1 MQRAQQCAGDA
12 ERCAAERL
20 CSGGVAGSSIPGSRL
35 AAPLDSPL
43 HNIAARP
50 RHSFTGLPVSIMCW
64 RGSRAPEITWGR
76 VLSGWSNGGDV
87 WVVLCWLLTKSTL
100 VPQSLCWCNSERYHD
115 PGVSFW
121 MGKKSILA
129 LMCHGG
135 QYIFSSPLWWEE
147 YHVFYWDERER
158 L

>member
-12 ERCAAERL
+12 EHCAAERL

-64 RGSRAPEITWGR
+64 RGSRAPEITWGQSVIR
-76 VLSGWSNGGDV
+76 LEQWGRCLGRAVLAS
-87 WVVLCWLLTKSTL
+87 
-100 VPQSLCWCNSERYHD
+100 H
-115 PGVSFW
+115 
-121 MGKKSILA
+121 
-129 LMCHGG
+129 
-135 QYIFSSPLWWEE
+135 
-147 YHVFYWDERER
+147 
-158 L
+158 